1 MKPEY
6 LENAATERVRM
17 QFHSKER
24 SFTGGKGFRVGVCRS
39 SLLSGLPE
47 RLLLGQDGAPRYGV

>member
-1 MKPEY
+1 
-6 LENAATERVRM
+6 M

-24 SFTGGKGFRVGVCRS
+24 SFTGRKGFRVGVCRS